1 MKSLEELIRLNKQI
15 RIIGFDDAPFEKERG
30 SPVKVAGIIC
40 SNTRF
45 EGMLWGEVAKDGMEA
60 TRALAELLKSSKFYN
75 QINAVLTDGIAL
87 GGFNIIDL
95 PMLAKVLNRPCIAVM
110 RKPPDMAAI
119 DKALKN
125 FPDYALRKE
134 ILLKAGEVHTL
145 NDFHFQAQG
154 CRPFIA
160 AQVLEQITD
169 NGNIPEALRL
179 AHMVGAAIITGQ
191 SGKRA

>member
-1 MKSLEELIRLNKQI
+1 MKSLAELIRLNKQI

-45 EGMLWGEVAKDGMEA
+45 EGMLWGEVAKDGVDA
-60 TRALAELLKSSKFYN
+60 THTLAELLINSKFYN
-75 QINAVLTDGIAL
+75 QINAVLTDGITL

-95 PMLAKVLNRPCIAVM
+95 PMLAKTLNRPCIAVM

-134 ILLKAGEVHTL
+134 ILLKAGEVHTHK
-145 NDFHFQAQG
+145 NFHFQACG
-154 CRPFIA
+154 CNPLIA

-169 NGNIPEALRL
+169 NGNVPEALRL
-179 AHMVGAAIITGQ
+179 AHVIGAAVITGQ

>member
-1 MKSLEELIRLNKQI
+1 MKSLEELIRLNKLI

-30 SPVKVAGIIC
+30 SPVKVAGIIY

-60 TRALAELLKSSKFYN
+60 TQVLAELLKSSKFYN
-75 QINAVLTDGIAL
+75 QINAVLIDGIAL

-119 DKALKN
+119 DIALKN
-125 FPDYALRKE
+125 FPDYASRKE

-145 NDFHFQAQG
+145 KGFHFQAYG
-154 CRPFIA
+154 CSPFIA

-169 NGNIPEALRL
+169 NGNVPEALRL
-179 AHMVGAAIITGQ
+179 AHMIGAAIITGQ